1 MNPIEIDWTVLKKK
15 FKDHGLLYH
24 YVNASIALYHAS
36 QAYKKFVEADSYSF
50 SKNRSIRGHWTEAN
64 RLRME
69 REEAFCL
76 ADALFKDLQSL

>member
-1 MNPIEIDWTVLKKK
+1 MELDWTVLKKK
-15 FKDHGLLYH
+15 FKDHALLYH
-24 YVNASIALYHAS
+24 YVNASIALHHAS
-36 QAYKKFVEADSYSF
+36 QAYKKFVEADAYSF